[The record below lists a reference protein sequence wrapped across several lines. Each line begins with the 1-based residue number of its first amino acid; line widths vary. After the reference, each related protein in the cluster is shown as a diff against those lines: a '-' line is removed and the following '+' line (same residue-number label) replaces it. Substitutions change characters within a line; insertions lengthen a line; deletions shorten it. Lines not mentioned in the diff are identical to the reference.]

1 MTRSPGAATGIR
13 EVARAAGVSV
23 ATVSRVMAKVDY
35 PVAEVTRQR
44 VLAAARELDFRPNA
58 LARGLAR
65 ARTENIGV
73 VVPVIVNPYYASMVE
88 AIDRAARERNL
99 TMLLGLTGGDEQRR
113 EAVVDD
119 LLGRRVDG
127 LIICAGA
134 NDHMRGRT
142 PETMGVP
149 AVLIGQQVNSG
160 FPIIKTDNRRAGLEA
175 TEYLWRLGHRNFAY
189 LTSHKSWHD
198 FHDRGQGMLSFLKGQ
213 QEAHEAQ
220 IIEGLLDEADTYE
233 WVRRACTEGLSATA
247 LLASTDRHALG
258 ALAAL
263 ADARRKV
270 PKQVSVMGFDDYVT
284 SEFIRPSLTTMQMP
298 TTEMGRLAVNAL
310 HDRIQGK
317 PVSKRTVV
325 RATLVER
332 TSTAGQSR

>member
-1 MTRSPGAATGIR
+1 MTRSPGGAAGIR
-13 EVARAAGVSV
+13 DVARAAGVSV
-23 ATVSRVMAKVDY
+23 ATASRVMAKAEY
-35 PVAEVTRQR
+35 PVAEATRER

-73 VVPVIVNPYYASMVE
+73 VVPVIINPYYASMVE

-113 EAVVDD
+113 EAVIDD
-119 LLGRRVDG
+119 LIGRRVDG

-134 NDHMRGRT
+134 KDHMRGRT
-142 PETMGVP
+142 PQTMGVP
-149 AVLIGQQVNSG
+149 AVLIGQQVNLG
-160 FPIIKTDNRRAGLEA
+160 FPIIKTDNRRAGREA
-175 TEYLWRLGHRNFAY
+175 AAHLWRLGHRNFAY

-213 QEAHEAQ
+213 AEAYEAQ
-220 IIEGLLDEADTYE
+220 VVEGLLDEADTYA
-233 WVRRACTEGLSATA
+233 WVRKASSHGLGATA

-270 PKQVSVMGFDDYVT
+270 PQQVSVMGFDDYVT

-298 TTEMGRLAVNAL
+298 TVEMGRRAVNAL

-317 PVSKRTVV
+317 PVAMQTVV

-332 TSTAGQSR
+332 ASTAALL